1 MGVRSRD
8 PLSSNIEVE
17 RNGVRVCDENVGWG
31 RENGSK
37 VDVMENSDGFRED
50 KGRDRVGVMEG
61 CSEKSS
67 PVVASASNNDS
78 DCCATISDIET
89 VNSTMPIFVS

>member
-1 MGVRSRD
+1 MCSRVS
-8 PLSSNIEVE
+8 LSSNVEVE
-17 RNGVRVCDENVGWG
+17 RNGVRVCNEGVGLG
-31 RENGSK
+31 EENGSK
-37 VDVMENSDGFRED
+37 VDVMEISDGFREA
-50 KGRDRVGVMEG
+50 KGRYGVGVMGG

-78 DCCATISDIET
+78 GCCDTISDIET

>member
-1 MGVRSRD
+1 M
-8 PLSSNIEVE
+8 
-17 RNGVRVCDENVGWG
+17 RVCDEGVGWG

-37 VDVMENSDGFRED
+37 VDVMEISDGFREA
-50 KGRDRVGVMEG
+50 KGRDGVGVMEG

-78 DCCATISDIET
+78 GCCDTISDIET